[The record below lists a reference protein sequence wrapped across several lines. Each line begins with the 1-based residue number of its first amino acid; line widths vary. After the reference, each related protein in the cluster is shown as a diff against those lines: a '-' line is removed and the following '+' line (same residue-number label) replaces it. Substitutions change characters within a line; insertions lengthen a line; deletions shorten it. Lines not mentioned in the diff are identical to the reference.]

1 MMGAYGPELVDVET
15 VNELLLEGARRWP
28 HQPWCRA
35 VDGVV
40 SRAEIIDQAT
50 RAGSELRRLG
60 VEPGDHVVLVIPN
73 SIDFLRCWFAV
84 TLVGAISVAINPSA
98 AEFELAPVLERIP
111 TRLVLA
117 DPSIPLPDLPV
128 RVIWSTD
135 LNGRSVLPQVRVDP
149 LQPVTYIQ
157 TSGSTGQPKF
167 VIETHRM
174 YALGAAAFPWWL
186 GLSRDDVMLSCL
198 PLSHINAQLYSTLGS
213 YAVGAEFVLLPK
225 FSASTFWSD
234 AAEQGVTQF
243 NAIGAIL
250 EILLRREPSQ
260 DDRAHRVRL
269 CYTAPAPTPT
279 RHKEIEDRFGLRVMA
294 GYALSESPFG
304 LITSRKHP
312 PVPGSM
318 GRPRQHPSRG
328 HINDVSIIR
337 EDGSE
342 AGAGEIGELILHNPA
357 ITPGYFR
364 DPDETNKALRDGWL
378 YTGDLAWSDPQGNFY
393 FSARKKEII
402 RRRGENVAPAEIE
415 NVLNDHPE
423 VAVSAVIGVPS
434 EMSEDDIKAFVIM
447 REGSSITEI
456 ELETWCRSR
465 LPKYKRP
472 RYIEIV
478 EELPLTG
485 TKKIAK
491 SRLSVKRNSHEIE
504 FA

>member
-1 MMGAYGPELVDVET
+1 MSAPRADLIDVET
-15 VNELLLEGARRWP
+15 VNELLLQGARRWP
-28 HQPWCRA
+28 DQPWCRA
-35 VDGVV
+35 IDGVV
-40 SRAEIIDQAT
+40 SRAGIVDQAT
-50 RAGSELRRLG
+50 RAGAELRRLG
-60 VEPGDHVVLVIPN
+60 VEAGDHVVLVIPN

-84 TLVGAISVAINPSA
+84 TLAGAISVAINPSA
-98 AEFELAPVLERIP
+98 AEFELERVLERIP

-117 DPSIPLPDLPV
+117 DPSIPLPQLSV
-128 RVIWSTD
+128 RVVRSTD
-135 LNGRSVLPQVRVDP
+135 LDGRAALPQVRVDP

-213 YAVGAEFVLLPK
+213 YAVGAELVLLPK
-225 FSASTFWSD
+225 FSATTFWPD
-234 AAEQGVTQF
+234 VAAHGVTQF

-250 EILLRREPSQ
+250 EILLRREPSEEE
-260 DDRAHRVRL
+260 RAHRVRL
-269 CYTAPAPTPT
+269 CYTAPAPTPA
-279 RHKEIEDRFGLRVMA
+279 RHREIEERFGLRVMA

-304 LITSRKHP
+304 LITDWEGP
-312 PVPGSM
+312 AVPGSM

-328 HINDVSIIR
+328 HINDVAIVR
-337 EDGSE
+337 EDGRE
-342 AGAGEIGELILHNPA
+342 AGAGEIGEIILRNPA

-364 DPDETNKALRDGWL
+364 DPDETKQVLRDGWL
-378 YTGDLAWSDPQGNFY
+378 YTGDLGWTDPRGNFY

-402 RRRGENVAPAEIE
+402 RRRGENVSPGEIE

-423 VAVSAVIGVPS
+423 VGASAVIGVPS
-434 EMSEDDIKAFVIM
+434 ELSEDDIKAFVIM
-447 REGSSITEI
+447 REASSVTGAELGS
-456 ELETWCRSR
+456 WCRSR
-465 LPKYKRP
+465 LPKYKCP

-478 EELPLTG
+478 DELPLTE

-491 SRLSVKRNSHEIE
+491 GRLSVERNSSEVDL
-504 FA
+504 A